1 MNTKDLV
8 EMLIIS
14 GVMIGIFLP
23 ARLIFSFYFSD
34 EWIGSVGVVSAF
46 AILLFVLIK
55 NHKLGKFGQ
64 IFERQMRKTIGGRT
78 GKFAISFSIIFL
90 ALFATTLILI
100 DRGYTVHQ
108 EDKELFYQEI
118 VENENYNIENLSRDD
133 LNGPIYVDGP
143 VLQVF
148 SVVEYGLSISYAI
161 VNDITEDWLRHIL
174 IVILVEQIE
183 VVGLL
188 YFYRRA
194 YRPITQIKINI

>member
-8 EMLIIS
+8 EKLIIS
-14 GVMIGIFLP
+14 SVMIGIFLP
-23 ARLIFSFYFSD
+23 ARLIFSSYFSD

-108 EDKELFYQEI
+108 EDKKLFYQEI

-133 LNGPIYVDGP
+133 LNGPIYVDGSA
-143 VLQVF
+143 LQVF

-161 VNDITEDWLRHIL
+161 VNDITEDWMRHIL
-174 IVILVEQIE
+174 IVMLVEQIE
-183 VVGLL
+183 VIGLL

>member
-8 EMLIIS
+8 EKLIIS

-23 ARLIFSFYFSD
+23 VRLIFSSYFSD

-108 EDKELFYQEI
+108 EDKKLFYQEI

-133 LNGPIYVDGP
+133 LNGPIYVDGS

-161 VNDITEDWLRHIL
+161 VNDITEDWMRHIL
-174 IVILVEQIE
+174 IVMLVEQIE
-183 VVGLL
+183 VIGLL
-188 YFYRRA
+188 YLYRRA

>member
-1 MNTKDLV
+1 
-8 EMLIIS
+8 
-14 GVMIGIFLP
+14 
-23 ARLIFSFYFSD
+23 
-34 EWIGSVGVVSAF
+34 
-46 AILLFVLIK
+46 
-55 NHKLGKFGQ
+55 
-64 IFERQMRKTIGGRT
+64 MRKTIGGRT
-78 GKFAISFSIIFL
+78 GEFAISFSIIFL

-194 YRPITQIKINI
+194 YRPNTQIKINI